1 GRVQHPQPGLVGTIV
16 RAIRPFFA
24 PVSLSQG
31 PRHKRVL
38 PWHPFLPPA
47 FTRALV
53 RCFDE
58 WASVRHG
65 VWVEWLREPS
75 SLSASCRVW
84 CSSGLHWPIEISVPV
99 TKGLQ

>member
-1 GRVQHPQPGLVGTIV
+1 MASVGRDNFIVKPHFGLPCLVQCSKVVYWSGAISSTRPLGTIV

-31 PRHKRVL
+31 PRHKREL
-38 PWHPFLPPA
+38 PWHPFLPLA

-53 RCFDE
+53 RRFVE

-65 VWVEWLREPS
+65 IRVEWFREP
-75 SLSASCRVW
+75 
-84 CSSGLHWPIEISVPV
+84 
-99 TKGLQ
+99 